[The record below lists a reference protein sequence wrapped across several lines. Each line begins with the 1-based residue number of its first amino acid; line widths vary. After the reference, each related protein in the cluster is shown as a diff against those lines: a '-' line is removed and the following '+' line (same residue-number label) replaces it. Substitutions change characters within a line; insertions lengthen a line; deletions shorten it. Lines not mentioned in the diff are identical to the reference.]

1 MFQEWT
7 PERLHYNPPVL
18 LHRGNLFLVGL
29 MGAGKSTLGRQLAR
43 RLHLP
48 FHDAD
53 VELERRLGVTIATI
67 FEIEGEQAFRDR
79 EEALID
85 ELTAMRNMV
94 LATGGGA
101 VMREASRR
109 NLKERGT
116 VLYLHASADT
126 LWERVRHSRNRPM
139 LKVEDPRARI
149 AALYA
154 ERDPLYREIAD
165 EIVESDR
172 DTVMRFAR
180 TLAPGLTESGAS

>member
-1 MFQEWT
+1 MI
-7 PERLHYNPPVL
+7 

-29 MGAGKSTLGRQLAR
+29 MGAGKSTLGRQVAR

-48 FHDAD
+48 FLDAD

-79 EEALID
+79 EEALIA
-85 ELTAMRNMV
+85 ELTDRRGIV

-101 VMREASRR
+101 VTREGSRR
-109 NLKERGT
+109 CLNERGT
-116 VLYLHASADT
+116 VAYLHATPDT
-126 LWERVRHSRNRPM
+126 LFGRVRTSRNRPM
-139 LKVEDPRARI
+139 LKVEDPRARL

-154 ERDPLYREIAD
+154 ERDPLYRMIAD
-165 EIVESDR
+165 HVIESDR

-180 TLAPGLTESGAS
+180 SLALALTAEDRA

>member
-1 MFQEWT
+1 
-7 PERLHYNPPVL
+7 VL

-43 RLHLP
+43 RLHLS

-53 VELERRLGVTIATI
+53 IALEQRLGVSIATI

-79 EEALID
+79 EEAMID
-85 ELTAMRNMV
+85 ELTALRNIV

-101 VMREASRR
+101 VTRDASRQR
-109 NLKERGT
+109 LKERGT
-116 VLYLHASADT
+116 VVYLHATPET
-126 LWERVRHSRNRPM
+126 LWGRVRNSRNRPM

-149 AALYA
+149 AALYD
-154 ERDPLYREIAD
+154 ERDPLYRAIAD
-165 EIVESDR
+165 EIIESDR

-180 TLAPGLTESGAS
+180 SVAPGLTESGA

>member
-1 MFQEWT
+1 
-7 PERLHYNPPVL
+7 VS

-29 MGAGKSTLGRQLAR
+29 MGAGKSTLGRQIAR

-53 VELERRLGVTIATI
+53 VELEQRLGVTIATI
-67 FEIEGEQAFRDR
+67 FEIEGERAFRDR

-85 ELTAMRNMV
+85 ELTELRNIV

-101 VMREASRR
+101 VTREGSRR
-109 NLKERGT
+109 CLKERGT
-116 VLYLHASADT
+116 VLYLHASPDT

-165 EIVESDR
+165 HVIESER

-180 TLAPGLTESGAS
+180 SLAPGLTGSGA